1 MSENLEEKID
11 ERKHGI
17 KWQTKE
23 EWQRYGLEHGY
34 DKRNPSSLV
43 KSENKEERSWISKGK
58 REGWY
63 KEFKFERKHGIKW
76 QTKEE
81 WQRYGLEHGYDKRN
95 LSSLVKSENKEERS
109 WINKGM
115 QEGWYKEFKFERK
128 RERNKD
134 AHLIEILKIYVKK

>member
-43 KSENKEERSWISKGK
+43 KSENKEERSWI
-58 REGWY
+58 
-63 KEFKFERKHGIKW
+63 
-76 QTKEE
+76 
-81 WQRYGLEHGYDKRN
+81 
-95 LSSLVKSENKEERS
+95 
-109 WINKGM
+109 NKGM

-134 AHLIEILKIYVKK
+134 AYLIEILKIYVKK